1 MTDRANNFPPLPKFM
16 RIKPCFYQN
25 VAEEIPQPYQQ
36 LVRRVYNLWMLYCIT
51 LCVNVVACIAWWAG
65 GGEVD
70 NFGFAL
76 LWLLVFSPCSYTC
89 WFRPLYKAF
98 RADSSF
104 NFMAFF
110 FIFFLQCVLAF
121 IQSLGISGWGAC
133 GWIATVKFFSWNIV
147 SAIFMLICAL
157 LFTIDT
163 VLMVFILI
171 KVHRLYRGGGGSFQ
185 QAQEEWSTGV
195 WKSAPVRQAGFNA
208 ISETGPSLPQYPAAV
223 PNYPESGPWRHSI

>member
-1 MTDRANNFPPLPKFM
+1 MTDRTNNFPPLPKFL

-25 VAEEIPQPYQQ
+25 VEEEIPLHHQQ
-36 LVRRVYNLWMLYCIT
+36 LVRHAYKLWMLYSFT

-65 GGEVD
+65 GGSAV
-70 NFGFAL
+70 NFGFSL

-110 FIFFLQCVLAF
+110 FIFFAQCVLAF

-133 GWIATVKFFSWNIV
+133 GWIATVMFFGTNV
-147 SAIFMLICAL
+147 ASAIFMLICTL
-157 LFTIDT
+157 LFTVDT
-163 VLMVFILI
+163 LLMVFILI
-171 KVHRLYRGGGGSFQ
+171 KVHRLYRGGGGSFER
-185 QAQEEWSTGV
+185 AQEEWSTGV
-195 WKSAPVRQAGFNA
+195 WKNAPISNAGFNA
-208 ISETGPSLPQYPAAV
+208 VSETGPSLPQYPAAV
-223 PNYPESGPWRHSI
+223 PSYPESNRW

>member
-1 MTDRANNFPPLPKFM
+1 MTDRANNFPPLPKFF

-25 VAEEIPQPYQQ
+25 VAEEIPQPHQQ

-65 GGEVD
+65 GGGAI

-76 LWLLVFSPCSYTC
+76 LWLLLFSPCSYTC

-133 GWIATVKFFSWNIV
+133 GWIATVMFFGTNVV
-147 SAIFMLICAL
+147 SAIFMLICTL

-185 QAQEEWSTGV
+185 QAQEEWSTGA
-195 WKSAPVRQAGFNA
+195 WKSAPVREAGFNT

-223 PNYPESGPWRHSI
+223 PNYPESGPW